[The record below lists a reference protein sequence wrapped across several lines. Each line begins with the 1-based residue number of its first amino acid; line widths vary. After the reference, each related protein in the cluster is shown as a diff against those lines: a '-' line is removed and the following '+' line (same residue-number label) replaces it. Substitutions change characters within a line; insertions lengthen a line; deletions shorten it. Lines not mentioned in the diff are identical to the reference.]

1 MSLSHF
7 FIEGGFGMY
16 PTLLAGLSLL
26 ATCVQ
31 YARRP
36 DRRYVPL
43 MAALGLFTL
52 LAGGLGFVTGVSSM
66 LQAFT
71 SPLPSES
78 SFILLAGFRESL
90 NNVVLA
96 LLLSALAALFASVG
110 AWRLSRRLTSEPAL
124 AR

>member
-1 MSLSHF
+1 MLHS

-16 PTLLAGLSLL
+16 PTLLAGLCLL

-36 DRRYVPL
+36 ERRYVPL
-43 MAALGLFTL
+43 MTALGLFTL
-52 LAGGLGFVTGVSSM
+52 LAGGLGFATGIMSL

-71 SPLPSES
+71 GPLASEGPIVL
-78 SFILLAGFRESL
+78 FVGFREAL

-96 LLLSALAALFASVG
+96 LLLSAIAALFASVG
-110 AWRLSRRLTSEPAL
+110 AWRLSRQLTPGSAV